1 MAFMDVNINNMKF
14 VTLAVWFLASGPTLA
29 EGLYQCPGP
38 LFTNQIDPAQ
48 AQAQGCVRAGH
59 GRLSVVQAG
68 ESASLAAPTARPRV
82 AGLKTA
88 SAARP
93 SAPAPEQ
100 LRTASASMG
109 GQQRERDQQAR
120 AILESELARTRGQ
133 LQALSSH
140 GGDAGKQAQL
150 ERLRNDEAALQR
162 ELARR
167 PG

>member
-1 MAFMDVNINNMKF
+1 MAFVDVNINNMKF
-14 VTLAVWFLASGPTLA
+14 VTLVACLLVSASTLA
-29 EGLYQCPGP
+29 ESLYQCPGP

-68 ESASLAAPTARPRV
+68 ESARAAGPT
-82 AGLKTA
+82 TA
-88 SAARP
+88 SATRR
-93 SAPAPEQ
+93 SAPAADSPQ
-100 LRTASASMG
+100 LRTASASTA

-120 AILESELARTRGQ
+120 AILESELARTRSQ
-133 LQALSSH
+133 LQVLSSQ
-140 GGDAGKQAQL
+140 GGDAGKLAQQ